1 MPENHSQSGMT
12 LVEILVAMVMMG
24 ILATGIYNL
33 FRVHNLMAAK
43 QEETTHMQQE
53 LLSVMVQ
60 ISEDLR
66 MCGYSRPEIGVDA
79 GFNATATTAT
89 SVYCTKHQTGP
100 SGNSNTEIGYR
111 FNTGENTIEF
121 FLNNNSTWAI
131 AANNIAELNFI
142 YRNID
147 GATLN
152 ATTDANAIRYVDITA
167 TAQATDARSAL
178 NIKDRTMNT
187 RVYCRN
193 MGI

>member
-1 MPENHSQSGMT
+1 MPENHNQSGMT

-24 ILATGIYNL
+24 ILTTGIYNL

-66 MCGYSRPEIGVDA
+66 MCGYSTGSGANV
-79 GFNATATTAT
+79 GFNATATDST
-89 SVYCTKHQTGP
+89 SVYCTKQQTGP
-100 SGNSNTEIGYR
+100 FGNTNTEIGYI
-111 FNTGENTIEF
+111 FDTAENKIEF
-121 FLNNNSTWAI
+121 FLNSNATWI
-131 AANNIAELNFI
+131 TAANNIADLNFT

-147 GATLN
+147 GDILN

-167 TAQATDARSAL
+167 TAQATDARSGL